1 MDLHYKQEVTV
12 GLLVIVS
19 VAVLFGGL
27 TFLSGKSLFGAGKV
41 TFAARFENIS
51 GLGVGDPI
59 QISGVKVGRVAEID
73 LQDVNQVVVHM
84 EVSGENRPHVDA
96 KLLVRALDAL
106 GAMYVDYVPG
116 RSQELL
122 RDGQTI
128 SGSRELA
135 LVETATVV
143 AGQASDVLVG
153 AGALLS
159 ERTATK
165 IHETLDAVQRAMNV
179 VAQLGSGP
187 TINQATL
194 ALEALANVA
203 ARLDST
209 LASPDLARS
218 LAQLDEITENL
229 NEMVLGLGTAAQALG
244 RMMLKMESD
253 TGTIGRL
260 VNDTT
265 LYSEMVQLT
274 TSLRLLLDD
283 MRERPGRYF
292 HLKVF

>member
-19 VAVLFGGL
+19 IAVLFSGL
-27 TFLSGKSLFGAGKV
+27 SFLSGKSLFGAGMV
-41 TFAARFENIS
+41 TFAGRFENIS

-59 QISGVKVGRVAEID
+59 QISGVKVGRVVDID
-73 LQDVNQVVVHM
+73 LQDVNEVVVHI
-84 EVSGENRPHVDA
+84 EVSGENRPHIDA
-96 KLLVRALDAL
+96 KLFVRALDAL
-106 GAMYVDYVPG
+106 GAMYIDYVPG
-116 RSQELL
+116 RSEELL
-122 RDGQTI
+122 QDGQTI
-128 SGSRELA
+128 SGSRDLA
-135 LVETATVV
+135 LVETATAV

-159 ERTATK
+159 ERTAAE

-187 TINQATL
+187 AINQATL

-218 LAQLDEITENL
+218 LARLGEITENV
-229 NEMVLGLGTAAQALG
+229 NEMVLGLGAATEALG
-244 RMMLKMESD
+244 RTMLKIESD

-265 LYSEMVQLT
+265 LYYEMVQLT

-292 HLKVF
+292 HLRVF

>member
-19 VAVLFGGL
+19 IAVLFGGL
-27 TFLSGKSLFGAGKV
+27 TFLSGKSLFGTGKV
-41 TFAARFENIS
+41 TFASRFENIS

-59 QISGVKVGRVAEID
+59 QISGVKVGRVAGID

-84 EVSGENRPHVDA
+84 EVSGEVRPHVDA
-96 KLLVRALDAL
+96 RVLVRALDAL

-116 RSQELL
+116 RSPELL

-135 LVETATVV
+135 LVETAAAV

-159 ERTATK
+159 ERTATE
-165 IHETLDAVQRAMNV
+165 IHETLDAVRRAMNV
-179 VAQLGSGP
+179 VAQIGSGP
-187 TINQATL
+187 AVREATR
-194 ALEALANVA
+194 ALERLASVA
-203 ARLDST
+203 TRLDST

-218 LAQLDEITENL
+218 LAQLDGRSGAGPHDAEDGVGYRDDRSAGERHHAVQRDGAAHHL
-229 NEMVLGLGTAAQALG
+229 AATAAG
-244 RMMLKMESD
+244 RHAGEAGEVFSSESVLEDGKMV
-253 TGTIGRL
+253 GW
-260 VNDTT
+260 
-265 LYSEMVQLT
+265 
-274 TSLRLLLDD
+274 
-283 MRERPGRYF
+283 
-292 HLKVF
+292 